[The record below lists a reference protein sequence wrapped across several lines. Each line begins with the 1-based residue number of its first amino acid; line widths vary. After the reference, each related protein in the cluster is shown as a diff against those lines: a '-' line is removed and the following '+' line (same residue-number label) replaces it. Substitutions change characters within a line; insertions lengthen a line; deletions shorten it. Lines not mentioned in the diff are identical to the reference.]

1 MKISAKLFS
10 AVALSLTLMLSGCTQ
25 STEPP
30 GAELSSVDQ
39 MFLEMMIPHHNQA
52 LEMSA
57 LARSNT
63 SNPEILALAK
73 AIDEEQ
79 ETEIDLMTGW
89 LGESGGDMHA
99 HDGHMM
105 DGMLSEAQMAELK
118 NAKDAEFDRLFLEGM
133 ILHHEGAIEM
143 VQMVV
148 DTENQ
153 QVKELANSIIKSQTA
168 QIEQMRNLLAS
179 LN

>member
-10 AVALSLTLMLSGCTQ
+10 AVVLSLTLLLSGCSQ
-25 STEPP
+25 STEPSS
-30 GAELSSVDQ
+30 AEISSVDQ

-52 LEMSA
+52 LEMSG

-79 ETEIDLMTGW
+79 DIEIDLMTGW

-99 HDGHMM
+99 HDDHMM

-118 NAKDAEFDRLFLEGM
+118 NAKDAEFDRQFLEGM

-148 DTENQ
+148 SSENQ
-153 QVKELANSIIKSQTA
+153 QVRELANSIIKSQTA
-168 QIEQMRNLLAS
+168 QIEQMKNLLAN